1 MEIKCF
7 AVSFLIDA
15 NFIVRLF
22 AINESSFMLAKFE
35 MIHDVLVGMV
45 PNHNSELKQ
54 KLKCAFEA
62 T

>member
-22 AINESSFMLAKFE
+22 AKNESSFMLVKLE
-35 MIHDVLVGMV
+35 MMHDLLVGMV
-45 PNHNSELKQ
+45 QNPTSELKQ